1 MSAPA
6 GDTLQLSSSVTTS
19 AAQLDGAGAQIT
31 NTASGGSLEMVASGT
46 GATSVENG
54 GAVVTN
60 SAVVDSVGGTL
71 SFNESDLTGTPTASA
86 SPQNGGAGYLG
97 NFTVDAVDTVNG
109 QESVGWHFNFDS
121 SSVAQTVTQSY
132 NVTVADH
139 QTNSAN
145 GASQTVSVTVGG
157 PDQDTFIFKP
167 GLGTDVIAN
176 AKGSDMVELDGFAAV
191 SNINQLQTLLSEAQA
206 GQSQSVFQS
215 ANGGHDTVIN
225 LGNHDSITL
234 ANVKIADLHASNF
247 IIHG

>member
-1 MSAPA
+1 M
-6 GDTLQLSSSVTTS
+6 
-19 AAQLDGAGAQIT
+19 I
-31 NTASGGSLEMVASGT
+31 ASGT

-60 SAVVDSVGGTL
+60 SAVVDSVSGTL
-71 SFNESDLTGTPTASA
+71 SFNDTDSTGTPTASA

-132 NVTVADH
+132 DVTAANN
-139 QTNSAN
+139 QAN
-145 GASQTVSVTVGG
+145 GPNGAVSQTISVTVGG
-157 PDQDTFIFKP
+157 PDRDTFVFKP
-167 GLGTDVIAN
+167 GFGTDVIAN
-176 AKGSDMVELDGFAAV
+176 AKGSDVVELDGFASV

-206 GQSQSVFQS
+206 GQSQSIFQS